1 MHTQSLR
8 GYHNTSLFPSP
19 QVSLF
24 DIPFLGAPK
33 RWSVSSFTCWSRT
46 WLGIGPGALP
56 DLVAVPGELVCPANE
71 SGQGM
76 AIRSQST
83 CLKENPEY
91 HQVACLLIH
100 LGAPAFWPGRAI
112 IPAAQGASMVGIS
125 LKPPENVAE
134 TSTWETKH
142 HTQRVGELRFIIT
155 AGPEEL
161 TPQALSSEQ
170 KGYRV
175 FIHG

>member
-56 DLVAVPGELVCPANE
+56 DLVAVPGEFVCPANE

-76 AIRSQST
+76 AIRRVRAPVWKRTQNTIRWYASSFILGLLHSDPAEPLFQRLKGPAWLEFCWSLQKMLQKPVLEKPST
-83 CLKENPEY
+83 TLRELENSG
-91 HQVACLLIH
+91 LL
-100 LGAPAFWPGRAI
+100 
-112 IPAAQGASMVGIS
+112 
-125 LKPPENVAE
+125 
-134 TSTWETKH
+134 
-142 HTQRVGELRFIIT
+142 
-155 AGPEEL
+155 
-161 TPQALSSEQ
+161 
-170 KGYRV
+170 
-175 FIHG
+175 